1 MWLHING
8 FKGRLHYK
16 TDALLLLPSASP
28 ALLLIARPAHHFTL
42 IFWALIP
49 PLVRSSSLT
58 INTFCAF
65 DRRPLPPQPKSSSI
79 NVDVFISSSS
89 RGPLSLSSFDVDLIV
104 HRLADI
110 KAYNFFKAAGNRQS
124 KDSKRKVLKAK
135 GKFPM
140 SRGNRYHIPHH
151 YTNTQVQ

>member
-1 MWLHING
+1 MIYICMICIIFNPYLSLGQFAQKIQ
-8 FKGRLHYK
+8 LS
-16 TDALLLLPSASP
+16 LCLSLSLSLS
-28 ALLLIARPAHHFTL
+28 LARPTVL
-42 IFWALIP
+42 
-49 PLVRSSSLT
+49 SLT

-65 DRRPLPPQPKSSSI
+65 FNRRPSIPLPPPPPPPPKSSSI